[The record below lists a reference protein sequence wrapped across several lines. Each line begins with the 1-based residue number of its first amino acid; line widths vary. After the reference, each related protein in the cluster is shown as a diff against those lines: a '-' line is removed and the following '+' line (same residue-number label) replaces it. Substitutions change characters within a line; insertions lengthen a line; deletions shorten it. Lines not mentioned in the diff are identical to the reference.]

1 VILIFIRT
9 ISFKLYFSDEATMR
23 YVSGIARDVK
33 HSVRD
38 VFLGTTQVSRWA
50 EPDDLIRT
58 CVCRVDGYWVEIES
72 TKDIDITEGDEICIA
87 GTRAQGSDRLRAVSF
102 KTKHLPKGEGHAPIL
117 YTCIAVLFLSLS
129 ALIPGSHWVR
139 LNAGL
144 AGWILT
150 VIAMGLG
157 FSFLQTAYTHWV
169 AKRLVLNG
177 FNAPEND
184 NTPQEVEQAPS
195 ASVA

>member
-1 VILIFIRT
+1 
-9 ISFKLYFSDEATMR
+9 MR
-23 YVSGIARDVK
+23 YVSGIARDVR

-50 EPDDLIRT
+50 QPDDLIRT

-72 TKDIDITEGDEICIA
+72 TKDIDLTEGDEICIA
-87 GTRAQGSDRLRAVSF
+87 GTTTQGSDRLRAVSF
-102 KTKHLPKGEGHAPIL
+102 KTKHRAKCEGNSPIL
-117 YTCIAVLFLSLS
+117 YTFIAVLFLSLS
-129 ALIPGSHWVR
+129 VIIASSHWIR

-144 AGWILT
+144 SGWILT

-177 FNAPEND
+177 FNTPKND
-184 NTPQEVEQAPS
+184 TTPQEIEQSTSIFNANEQVPT